1 MQIGLGFR
9 SSKSEGIMKTGRLV
23 SVVAAVLGA
32 LSLGCSTQ
40 RAARVLGMP
49 ASLGNGT
56 VASYAEFNNAGA
68 PKVIGVV
75 FSAGALDALPTVP
88 SDGHRCFDANNDGVI
103 DLATECSAWHERV
116 LPIPSEASR
125 RQDVPFKWA
134 LLNWNPRGHIPPGVF
149 DTPHFDVHFY
159 IEPIENIFAI
169 QRGPCGLEMARCD
182 QFALAR
188 KPLPGNYLPPTFRDL
203 GLVSPAMG
211 NHLADPTD
219 HVFHGEKFKRHW
231 IYGAY
236 DGRVIFYE
244 EMVDRGYMLS
254 KPDACFPI
262 PSPDAVG
269 LTGYYPTRSCVR
281 YVAGKDEYTVSIE
294 DFVLRKAS
302 PPGPLREAPSGKP

>member
-1 MQIGLGFR
+1 
-9 SSKSEGIMKTGRLV
+9 MKTRQV
-23 SVVAAVLGA
+23 ISTVAAILAGF
-32 LSLGCSTQ
+32 SLGYSAQ
-40 RAARVLGMP
+40 RTARVLGTP
-49 ASLGNGT
+49 SSLGKGT
-56 VASYAEFNNAGA
+56 VASYAEFDKSGA
-68 PKVIGVV
+68 PKAIGVI
-75 FSAGALDALPTVP
+75 FSAGALDALPAAP

-103 DLATECSAWHERV
+103 DLATECSGWHERV
-116 LPIPSEASR
+116 LPVPSEASR
-125 RQDVPFKWA
+125 RTDVPFKWA

-169 QRGPCGLEMARCD
+169 QRGTCGLEMVRCD
-182 QFALAR
+182 QFALAS
-188 KPLPGNYLPPTFRDL
+188 KPVPSNYVPPNFQDL
-203 GLVSPAMG
+203 GIVAPAMG
-211 NHLADPTD
+211 NHLCDPTD

-262 PSPDAVG
+262 PSPAAVA

-281 YVAGKDEYTVSIE
+281 FTPGKDEYTVSIE

-302 PPGPLREAPSGKP
+302 PPGPVRDTASGKP

>member
-1 MQIGLGFR
+1 M
-9 SSKSEGIMKTGRLV
+9 KSGRILCAV
-23 SVVAAVLGA
+23 AVVFGA
-32 LSLGCSTQ
+32 LSFGCSTQ
-40 RAARVLGMP
+40 TAARVSSAPSG
-49 ASLGNGT
+49 LGNGT
-56 VASYAEFNNAGA
+56 VASYAEFDKSGA

-75 FSAGALDALPTVP
+75 FSASALEGLPTAP

-103 DLATECSAWHERV
+103 DPATECSAWHERV

-125 RQDVPFKWA
+125 RADVPFKWA

-149 DTPHFDVHFY
+149 DKPHFDVHFY

-169 QRGPCGLEMARCD
+169 QRGLCGPELVRCD
-182 QFALAR
+182 QFAVAR
-188 KPLPGNYLPPTFRDL
+188 KPVPVNYVPPNFLEL
-203 GLVSPAMG
+203 GLVAPAMG
-211 NHLADPTD
+211 NHLVDPTG
-219 HVFHGEKFKRHW
+219 HEFHGQPFTRHW

-244 EMVDRGYMLS
+244 EMVDRNYLLS

-262 PSPDAVG
+262 LSPDAVA

-281 YVAGKDEYTVSIE
+281 YAPGTNEYSVSIE

-302 PPGPLREAPSGKP
+302 PPGPLREPTKDKP